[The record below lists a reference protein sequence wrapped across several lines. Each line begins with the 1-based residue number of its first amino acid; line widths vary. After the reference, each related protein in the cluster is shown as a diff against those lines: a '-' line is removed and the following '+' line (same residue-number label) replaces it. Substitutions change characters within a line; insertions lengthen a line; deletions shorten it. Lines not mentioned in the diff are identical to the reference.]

1 MRDGLDALPPRA
13 LLNIVNIPASAPVSP
28 WWLISRRV
36 LYAMTLLLVAALVVY
51 LDRDGYT
58 GVTTFLD
65 AVYYSAVSLSTTG
78 YGDIAPV
85 TQQARLINVL
95 VITPMR
101 VIFLILLVGT
111 TLSVLTEESRK
122 TLQIRRWRK
131 HMRNHTV
138 VVGFGTKG
146 RAATTALLADG
157 LPPSQ
162 IVVIDTDADALAHAS
177 SRGLVSVQG
186 PATSSEVLK
195 LAGVTRA
202 KAVVVAPNQD
212 DTAVLITLSVR
223 EIAPSA
229 TIVAS
234 VRESE
239 NAHLLRQSGADSVVV
254 SSETAGRMLGLATV
268 SPSVTGM
275 MEDLIS
281 PDEGFSIAER
291 LVGEDEVG
299 GNPRNLEDIV
309 LGVVR
314 SGELYRVDSV
324 EAETVE
330 PGDRLLYIRG
340 GSDHPADHPAGHP
353 ADHSAGD
360 TTGHTANN
368 SEGTAS
374 K

>member
-162 IVVIDTDADALAHAS
+162 IVVIDTDADAGNDRVH
-177 SRGLVSVQG
+177 RRC
-186 PATSSEVLK
+186 PAVFPTSG
-195 LAGVTRA
+195 AT
-202 KAVVVAPNQD
+202 APNPTPGPD
-212 DTAVLITLSVR
+212 
-223 EIAPSA
+223 P
-229 TIVAS
+229 
-234 VRESE
+234 
-239 NAHLLRQSGADSVVV
+239 
-254 SSETAGRMLGLATV
+254 AGRA
-268 SPSVTGM
+268 S
-275 MEDLIS
+275 
-281 PDEGFSIAER
+281 GFSSLSRASCS
-291 LVGEDEVG
+291 
-299 GNPRNLEDIV
+299 PRS
-309 LGVVR
+309 R
-314 SGELYRVDSV
+314 SSG
-324 EAETVE
+324 
-330 PGDRLLYIRG
+330 
-340 GSDHPADHPAGHP
+340 
-353 ADHSAGD
+353 
-360 TTGHTANN
+360 
-368 SEGTAS
+368 
-374 K
+374 